1 MNEDIKIVSDK
12 DREEYINHRWRIE
25 VYKAYDDKGRDTGM
39 VKANVC
45 FDMICI
51 AGISIEDLKQLI
63 DILNVFV
70 SKSKFY
76 TH

>member
-1 MNEDIKIVSDK
+1 MKGKFKVVLDK
-12 DREEYINHRWRIE
+12 DREEYLNHRWRIE
-25 VYKAYDDKGRDTGM
+25 IYKAYDDKGRDTGL

-51 AGISIEDLKQLI
+51 AGISVQDLKELI
-63 DILNVFV
+63 NILNVFA
-70 SKSKFY
+70 SNSKFY